1 MMIQWRLSLAAGLIS
16 LALAGC
22 SSQPEKQAQAQQP
35 LTPMQQAT
43 ALIHK
48 AGQSQP
54 IQAAQL
60 RAEAARILI
69 SLERREEAQVLL
81 QDVDIQLLPPA
92 LKFDIARLKAEA
104 ALEQE
109 NPEQA
114 LAYLELLPKRS
125 AELSPEQDLIST
137 QLRAA
142 AYDLQQDSENQLR
155 ELIYAALLQED
166 PEQQQAL
173 HNQIWAILNSFKSA
187 ELQQLLSKNNSY
199 YEQGWFELSQ
209 AVKSSSGLAA
219 RNQAISEWMILWEAH
234 PAHETPPQGQ
244 ATASAEIIQATKVAV
259 ILPES
264 GNLAKP
270 AEAIRNGLLAAY
282 YSAQQN
288 GETTPELTFIDSAT
302 ITDPQ
307 QLVAMLNEQQADLAI
322 GPLDKN
328 YVSSLTLVGD
338 LPLPILALNLSSDEL
353 INQNL
358 FQFGLSAESEAE
370 QVAER
375 MWQDGH
381 RVVLAISADANW
393 GRKALD
399 AFSAR
404 FRNLGGTVADHS
416 LYADT
421 AGHSDRIAA
430 LLATDK
436 SRDRG
441 KTVRSLVGKSI
452 KFEERRRKDADAI
465 FMAALPNDARQ
476 LKPIV
481 DFYYAADLPVYA
493 TSHIY
498 SGQTDANSDRDLNKI
513 RFCGSPWNLKAPSA
527 EHLLLAQ
534 QHDNTR
540 GRFGRLYAL
549 GLDAYRIYPFL
560 RQLAA
565 NPDASISGET
575 GELSIAENNRINR
588 NLSWAIYRQGVPAL
602 EQ

>member
-1 MMIQWRLSLAAGLIS
+1 MIQWRLSLAAGLIS
-16 LALAGC
+16 LAIAGC
-22 SSQPEKQAQAQQP
+22 SSQPEKQAQVQQP
-35 LTPMQQAT
+35 LTPLQQAT
-43 ALIHK
+43 QLIHK

-54 IQAAQL
+54 IQAAQY

-69 SLERREEAQVLL
+69 EQGRKEEALVLL
-81 QDVDIQLLPPA
+81 ETVDIQLLPPA

-104 ALEQE
+104 ALENQD
-109 NPEQA
+109 PEQA
-114 LAYLELLPKRS
+114 LAYLQMLPKRS
-125 AELSPEQDLIST
+125 AELSPQQDLIST

-142 AYDLQQDSENQLR
+142 AYDLKQDTESQLR
-155 ELIYAALLQED
+155 ELIYASLLQQD
-166 PEQQQAL
+166 TEQQQLL
-173 HNQIWAILNSFKSA
+173 HNQIWGLLNSISSS
-187 ELQQLLSKNNSY
+187 ELQQLLSKNNTY

-209 AVKSSSGLAA
+209 AVKSSNGLAA
-219 RNQAISEWMILWEAH
+219 RNQAVSEWMILWEAH
-234 PAHETPPQGQ
+234 PAHELPPQGQ
-244 ATASAEIIQATKVAV
+244 AAASAEIIQANKVAV

-282 YSAQQN
+282 YAARQN
-288 GETTPELTFIDSAT
+288 GESTPELTFIDSAT
-302 ITDPQ
+302 VTDPQ
-307 QLVAMLNEQQADLAI
+307 QLIATLNEQQADLAI

-328 YVSSLTLVGD
+328 YVSSLTLSGD
-338 LPLPILALNLSSDEL
+338 LPVPMLALNFSNDEL

-370 QVAER
+370 QVADR
-375 MWQDGH
+375 MWQQGH

-393 GRKALD
+393 GRKVLD
-399 AFSAR
+399 AFSNR
-404 FRNLGGTVADHS
+404 FETLGGVVADYA

-436 SRDRG
+436 SRERS
-441 KTVRSLVGKSI
+441 KKVRSLIGKSI
-452 KFEERRRKDADAI
+452 KFEERRRQDADAI
-465 FMAALPNDARQ
+465 FMSALPNDARQ

-481 DFYYAADLPVYA
+481 DFYYGADLPVYA

-498 SGQTDANSDRDLNKI
+498 SGQANANSDRDLNKV
-513 RFCGSPWNLKAPSA
+513 RFCATPWNIKAPSA

-534 QHDNTR
+534 QHENTS

-575 GELSIAENNRINR
+575 GELSISENNRITR
-588 NLSWAIYRQGVPAL
+588 ELEWAIYRQGIPSI